1 MPGLVAT
8 LLALLALASPSGT
21 NAQTYTAATYLLE
34 NSDGLGPGANVNR
47 AFGAAVHA
55 SDGLLLAAV
64 NSTCGELFTS
74 IPSTQ
79 GGVPVST
86 TMCMTD
92 ADEIAGDQLTDR
104 ADHFAFADGVVV
116 IGTPNRE
123 RKTGGADVWRWDASS
138 STLAG
143 PAALGSG
150 DGRIGHMGTAA
161 ATSGGDVIVLGAPKD
176 DNDKGAAYVFLDYAK
191 NNAWTRSPAR
201 LFDPD
206 GAAGDE
212 FGGVVA
218 VHNGDEGTG
227 NGWIVVASLK
237 SASNAGAVHLF
248 ARAGSP
254 GAYAWF
260 WSQTVTPV
268 TAGTPKGFGAGLAMT
283 GRYLLVATRPSAV
296 GETDGGA
303 WGEVYYLA
311 GPNSTTHAFTVD
323 GSAAPASIP
332 NTGTWVLDGPGGV
345 YTTSG
350 TAKSA
355 GTCAIDGDTAVL
367 GAVGS
372 GDDDGRALVFRRQVD
387 DNDLNP
393 KWKEQTQLAP
403 SDWTSSGLTTF
414 KGFGRA
420 VAVDNGVVTVAAS
433 QPLDG
438 SDDGKGEGEASSVGE
453 RRGGVRAR
461 VVCVSSRRAGQVL

>member
-1 MPGLVAT
+1 MRFGSMPGLVAT

-74 IPSTQ
+74 IPSTP

-201 LFDPD
+201 LFDPN

-268 TAGTPKGFGAGLAMT
+268 TANTPKGFGAGLAMT

-296 GETDGGA
+296 GEADGGA

-311 GPNSTTHAFTVD
+311 GPDSVRFFLF
-323 GSAAPASIP
+323 P
-332 NTGTWVLDGPGGV
+332 NG
-345 YTTSG
+345 
-350 TAKSA
+350 
-355 GTCAIDGDTAVL
+355 
-367 GAVGS
+367 
-372 GDDDGRALVFRRQVD
+372 
-387 DNDLNP
+387 
-393 KWKEQTQLAP
+393 QL
-403 SDWTSSGLTTF
+403 
-414 KGFGRA
+414 
-420 VAVDNGVVTVAAS
+420 
-433 QPLDG
+433 
-438 SDDGKGEGEASSVGE
+438 E
-453 RRGGVRAR
+453 
-461 VVCVSSRRAGQVL
+461 